1 MVWFRNVFAAAAVIA
16 ALTVFSA
23 SASAQSQ
30 VVTYSLAGVETAAT
44 PTEGTFVGVAINPDD
59 FGTWRAVVDH
69 DPLDDTALI
78 TGGSFAIDGLRRQ
91 LEGEI
96 SDGEVV
102 RLGGTCRKE
111 TFNVTGHVLLQ
122 QDGIPTGEFGDFE
135 VTLTHYGVRLPN
147 VGCVTY
153 FATIDGLITLT
164 LTP

>member
-44 PTEGTFVGVAINPDD
+44 STEGTFVGVAINPDD

-78 TGGSFAIDGLRRQ
+78 TGGSFASMACGANSKARSRTAKSYDWAGPAARRR
-91 LEGEI
+91 
-96 SDGEVV
+96 S
-102 RLGGTCRKE
+102 T
-111 TFNVTGHVLLQ
+111 
-122 QDGIPTGEFGDFE
+122 
-135 VTLTHYGVRLPN
+135 
-147 VGCVTY
+147 
-153 FATIDGLITLT
+153 
-164 LTP
+164 